1 MPSADTR
8 GWVLECAAFEN
19 VRRLKEL
26 TLIPLEYPALPQIAS
41 MKEAM
46 LHDDQDA
53 FTVRVASMAEG
64 AMADASSRDIKVDS
78 FSVSARGKTLLENT
92 SLTIV
97 AGRRYGLVGPNGKG
111 KSTLLKLIGWRKL
124 PVPDYIDVLMVE
136 QEVVGDGTPALQ
148 AVVAAD
154 VELMQL
160 RTEEAEL
167 KEKIEA
173 AEKAGGEADDSVDE
187 ASVRLGEVYE
197 RLTELGSGG
206 AEARAAKILH
216 GLGFTEAMQGRPT
229 QSFSGGWR
237 MRISLARAL
246 YIQPTLLLLDGGRSL
261 PCPYPF
267 PYSDECTPL

>member
-1 MPSADTR
+1 M
-8 GWVLECAAFEN
+8 
-19 VRRLKEL
+19 LK
-26 TLIPLEYPALPQIAS
+26 
-41 MKEAM
+41 
-46 LHDDQDA
+46 DDQDA
-53 FTVRVASMAEG
+53 FTVRVAAQPEG
-64 AMADASSRDIKVDS
+64 GAGGADASSRDIKVDS

-111 KSTLLKLIGWRKL
+111 KSTLLKLIGWRKI
-124 PVPDYIDVLMVE
+124 PVPEYIDVLMVE

-160 RTEEAEL
+160 RDEEREL
-167 KEKIEA
+167 KAKIDA
-173 AEKAGGEADDSVDE
+173 AEKAGGEAAEGDLDD
-187 ASVRLGEVYE
+187 ASARLGEVYE
-197 RLTELGSGG
+197 RLAELGSGG

-216 GLGFTEAMQGRPT
+216 GLGFTEAMQQRPT

-246 YIQPTLLLLDGGRSL
+246 YIQPTLLLLDGARRPPRRAALPPPPERGALRFSPRGR
-261 PCPYPF
+261 P
-267 PYSDECTPL
+267 